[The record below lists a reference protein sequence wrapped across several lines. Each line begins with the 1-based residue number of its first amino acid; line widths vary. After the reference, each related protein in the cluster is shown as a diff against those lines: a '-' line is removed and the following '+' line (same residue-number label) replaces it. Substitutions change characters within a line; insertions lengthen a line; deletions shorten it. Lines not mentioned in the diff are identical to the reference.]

1 MGKTKFLILPNNKKG
16 QAAIEFIFIILI
28 IMVYIFTT
36 SKPFIVNAQGAIED
50 IQNITKIN
58 YEAQKITDTITQV
71 SLLGVGSKNTITII
85 VPSRTTLDCNSLDN
99 TISFKTNINVTGQ
112 NPKVGVCGTD
122 NICEKKFKIR
132 NGITLYCQ
140 FTTKTSG
147 VQDIK
152 IQKNDETHV
161 GLYEVA

>member
-1 MGKTKFLILPNNKKG
+1 MKTNKFSILSSNERG

-36 SKPFIVNAQGAIED
+36 SKPFITNAQGTIED

-85 VPSRTTLDCNSLDN
+85 VPLNTELFCDDIAK
-99 TISFKTNINVTGQ
+99 TISFKTSINVTGQ
-112 NPKVGVCGTD
+112 NPPLGLCVNNV
-122 NICEKKFKIR
+122 CEKIFNVR
-132 NGITLYCQ
+132 QGINLYCQ
-140 FTTKTSG
+140 FQSKTNG
-147 VQDIK
+147 VQDIEITK
-152 IQKNDETHV
+152 VDETTI
-161 GLYEVA
+161 GLYEV